1 MTCALVESATGVS
14 VESLTPIAGGS
25 ICRAWRVMLA
35 DGRTV
40 FAKSHPDPPPEF
52 FRSEARGLAW
62 LAYAGAVPLPE
73 VLGVGEDVLVLSWIP
88 AGTPSAAAAAELGRG
103 LAMLHQ
109 AGAPSFGAGW
119 PGYIGE
125 LPMDNTPSGS
135 WPDFYVRRRLE
146 PYVRQARDAGSFS
159 AEDVAIFE
167 RLGGRVAELAGPEE
181 LPARIHGD
189 LWSGNVVWSDR
200 AVLVDPAAHGGHREN
215 DLAMLALFGAPYL
228 AEIMAGYQ
236 EVWPL
241 ADGWAERVGLHQL
254 QPLLVHTVLFGGG
267 YGAQAVATARQ
278 YL

>member
-1 MTCALVESATGVS
+1 MTVDAVGAAVGAPVASM
-14 VESLTPIAGGS
+14 TPVAGGS
-25 ICRAWRVMLA
+25 ICRAWRVVLA

-40 FAKSHPDPPPEF
+40 FAKSHPNPPPEF

-62 LAYAGAVPLPE
+62 LAHAGAVPLPE
-73 VLGVGEDVLVLSWIP
+73 VIGVGDDVLVLSWIDT
-88 AGTPSAAAAAELGRG
+88 GTPSAAAAAELGRG
-103 LAMLHQ
+103 LAVLHQ

-146 PYVRQARDAGSFS
+146 PYVRQARDAGTFS
-159 AEDVAIFE
+159 ADDVAVFE
-167 RLGGRVAELAGPEE
+167 RLYGRVAELAGPEE

-200 AVLVDPAAHGGHREN
+200 AFLVDPAAHGGHREN
-215 DLAMLALFGAPYL
+215 DLAMLALFGAPHL

-241 ADGWAERVGLHQL
+241 ADGWADRVGLHQL
-254 QPLLVHTVLFGGG
+254 QPLLVHTVLFGGS
-267 YGAQAVATARQ
+267 YAAQAVATARH